1 MKKYFVIFI
10 GFSLLLGAGRL
21 AFADSVGGEAEAD
34 ASASR
39 VPAHVSVFARLTA
52 NFESRMEKLRERL
65 LKERRQL
72 EERMEKKHEQIE
84 NKFERK
90 IDKLEVEV
98 ERKVG
103 KIEHRPR
110 PPHATSTPATPFILE
125 IGARGHVFM
134 RGFVTTSASST
145 IGMQSWGGVWNVRI
159 ASTTRLLAHAT
170 TTPDFLI
177 GDYIGIEGAMSTGT
191 PFTIDATLLRDRT
204 P

>member
-52 NFESRMEKLRERL
+52 NFES
-65 LKERRQL
+65 
-72 EERMEKKHEQIE
+72 
-84 NKFERK
+84 K